1 MRHRVA
7 PESLCLCQAQSGCW
21 CLSAMGKTARES
33 APVRERGCLVWTRL
47 NWQTA
52 FVKLLTFYLAI
63 GICYQWTPVDVVCSR
78 APCRM
83 HPRSWLQKS
92 RVMPG
97 FPLSGPLHHLVIR
110 KPATALSAL
119 CCPRAVSA
127 RVILRRLHP
136 SCIRPAAAHREET
149 MCNSSW
155 APAWELTC
163 SCMRHGFFQST

>member
-1 MRHRVA
+1 
-7 PESLCLCQAQSGCW
+7 
-21 CLSAMGKTARES
+21 MGKTARES

-52 FVKLLTFYLAI
+52 FVKVLTFYLAI

-92 RVMPG
+92 RVMHG

-110 KPATALSAL
+110 KPATALLSTRCVCSSDPASPAPVLLTACRRSYRGNNVQLVLGTCMGTDMQLHAPRVLSIHVGFRLSTRNSAL
-119 CCPRAVSA
+119 TTRCG
-127 RVILRRLHP
+127 H
-136 SCIRPAAAHREET
+136 
-149 MCNSSW
+149 
-155 APAWELTC
+155 
-163 SCMRHGFFQST
+163 